1 MKIAI
6 LIILSLLTINHMMV
20 AEVPSGDID
29 KEKPTQAKPNLPNG
43 VPPRKPSS
51 DITSS
56 LDESSL
62 VDFPAKIKQLETSV
76 ADLTTSNTSKQ
87 DKITSLASKVSEL
100 EASIVSLKSSNQSI
114 TEERNRY
121 FSELQSKS
129 NQISNLTTQNQTL
142 TFALN
147 DANSQQDIPTG
158 SIFNGWVYTTDF
170 GWSFI
175 SPDTMPYMYLQ
186 TGGWVYYEK
195 GSNPRR
201 VYYFDTEE
209 WVEYE

>member
-6 LIILSLLTINHMMV
+6 LISLSLLTINHIVV
-20 AEVPSGDID
+20 AEIPTGDVD

-43 VPPRKPSS
+43 VPPRKPSV
-51 DITSS
+51 DVTSV

-62 VDFPAKIKQLETSV
+62 VDFPAKIKQLETSI
-76 ADLTTSNTSKQ
+76 ADLTTSNTTKQ
-87 DKITSLASKVSEL
+87 NKITSLTSKLSEL
-100 EASIVSLKSSNQSI
+100 EASIVLLKSSNKSI
-114 TEERNRY
+114 TDERNRY

-147 DANSQQDIPTG
+147 DANSQADTPVG
-158 SIFNGWVYTTDF
+158 NIFNGWVYTEDF

-186 TGGWVYYEK
+186 KGGWVYYEK